1 MKLYI
6 ITKGFLDNLFV
17 GKLEV
22 KEKTKKYKV
31 IKGCMYFHKNV
42 INKNEIDVFHNDIVL
57 SFDKDKGIE
66 IFKKGLIEKKNILE
80 EEYKNMKNKIETLLE
95 NIDEISNR

>member
-1 MKLYI
+1 MGLYI
-6 ITKGFLDNLFV
+6 ITKGVLGNLFI

-22 KEKTKKYKV
+22 KEKAKTYKV
-31 IKGCMYFHKNV
+31 IKGCMYFHKKK
-42 INKNEIDVFHNDIVL
+42 INKNEIDVFYDDVVL
-57 SFDKDKGIE
+57 SFNKDKGIE

-80 EEYKNMKNKIETLLE
+80 EEYKSKKNKIEILLE